1 MKLIQT
7 DFYNNK
13 SHNNDL
19 IKYKTI
25 FNNNFILFF
34 LIANALITTYLF
46 IDNQNQKRKIKE
58 ISEIINSFNYKN
70 KYKKNKYPLN
80 DKEMIGLYYPDLNY
94 DKIKEKLNN
103 FNIIEALVDLVNQ
116 LEIKLIYLEK
126 EINITKIISFY
137 TSRKYYLNEHK
148 IEYDEQNITQLH
160 EIVNWIIIH
169 QSNQLKGIASD
180 KYLACKYVQLN

>member
-1 MKLIQT
+1 
-7 DFYNNK
+7 
-13 SHNNDL
+13 
-19 IKYKTI
+19 
-25 FNNNFILFF
+25 
-34 LIANALITTYLF
+34 
-46 IDNQNQKRKIKE
+46 
-58 ISEIINSFNYKN
+58 
-70 KYKKNKYPLN
+70 
-80 DKEMIGLYYPDLNY
+80 MIGLYYPDLNY

-180 KYLACKYVQLN
+180 KYLAFYIN